1 MSEPVNERDVSS
13 PQTEASPPLTLRQA
27 RERSGLHLAA
37 LAAMLKVPVKRLEAL
52 EAGRYDELPD
62 MTFARAL
69 AQSVCRV
76 LKVDPA
82 PILANLPASS
92 EVRLGDIDRSL
103 NAPMPTRHGAL
114 PKAAAVAAP
123 LVGRRLSWPMAF
135 ALLVLVVAV
144 VLWFLLPAA
153 PSAPTARV
161 VSTPVP
167 AAAISEPATAE
178 GDALG
183 AGAQAGA
190 EPVEPAEPDAGRV
203 EPSAAAPTV
212 PPTASASTASPPVA
226 FAEPAAS
233 ASPAAEPEGLF
244 RLRARETAW
253 VQITGAS
260 GRVLVQ
266 RSLQPGEV
274 VAFSSDFPLAVVV
287 GRADEVEATLRGQPF
302 ALAPHARNNVARFE
316 VR

>member
-1 MSEPVNERDVSS
+1 MSESVNERDVVN
-13 PQTEASPPLTLRQA
+13 PQTEVSPPLTLRQA

-103 NAPMPTRHGAL
+103 NAPMPARHGAL
-114 PKAAAVAAP
+114 PKAAAVATP

-167 AAAISEPATAE
+167 AAAISEPVTAE

-190 EPVEPAEPDAGRV
+190 EPVEPAVPDAGRI
-203 EPSAAAPTV
+203 EPPAAAPMV
-212 PPTASASTASPPVA
+212 PPTASAASTPAAS
-226 FAEPAAS
+226 AEPA

-274 VAFSSDFPLAVVV
+274 VAFSNDFPLAVVV

>member
-144 VLWFLLPAA
+144 VLWFLLPAV

-167 AAAISEPATAE
+167 AAALSEPATAE

-190 EPVEPAEPDAGRV
+190 EPAEPDAGRV

-226 FAEPAAS
+226 SAEPAAS

-274 VAFSSDFPLAVVV
+274 VAFSNDFPLAVVV
-287 GRADEVEATLRGQPF
+287 GRADEVEAILRGQPF

>member
-13 PQTEASPPLTLRQA
+13 PQTEASPALTLRQA

-103 NAPMPTRHGAL
+103 NAPIPTRHGAL

-167 AAAISEPATAE
+167 AAALSEPATAE
-178 GDALG
+178 GDAPG

-190 EPVEPAEPDAGRV
+190 EPAEPVVADAGRV
-203 EPSAAAPTV
+203 EPSA
-212 PPTASASTASPPVA
+212 PTASTPAAA
-226 FAEPAAS
+226 AEPAAS

-274 VAFSSDFPLAVVV
+274 VAFSNDFPLAVVV